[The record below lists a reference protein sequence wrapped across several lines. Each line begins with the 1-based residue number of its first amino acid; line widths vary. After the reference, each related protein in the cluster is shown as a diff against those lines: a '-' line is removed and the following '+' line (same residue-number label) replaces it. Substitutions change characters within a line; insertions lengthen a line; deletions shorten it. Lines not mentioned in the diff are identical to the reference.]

1 MVKIRIRKME
11 TKKVKRDKA
20 VLSFLEGIG
29 TEGVTYA
36 FSEQSYMFDSEG
48 LIDSLRENIEENM
61 RLERAHLEDNIN
73 ILENNLQEAGYKIQR
88 GEDSFG
94 IDLYILRI
102 DEDDVRIED
111 DVDELEELE
120 A

>member
-1 MVKIRIRKME
+1 MN
-11 TKKVKRDKA
+11 TKKVRRDKA
-20 VLSFLEGIG
+20 VLAFLENIG

-36 FSEQSYMFDSEG
+36 YSEMSYMLDADG
-48 LIDSLRENIEENM
+48 LIDSLKENIEENM

-88 GEDSFG
+88 KEDSFA
-94 IDLYILRI
+94 IDLYILQ
-102 DEDDVRIED
+102 EE
-111 DVDELEELE
+111 EYLSEAELTEEEALEELE